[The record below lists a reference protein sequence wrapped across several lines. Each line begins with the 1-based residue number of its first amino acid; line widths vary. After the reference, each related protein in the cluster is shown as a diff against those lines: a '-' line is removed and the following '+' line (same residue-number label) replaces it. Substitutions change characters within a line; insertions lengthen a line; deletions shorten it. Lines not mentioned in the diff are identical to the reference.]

1 MTVGTSERRES
12 IYLGIRPGRKP
23 LIGPYKDYL
32 VQRWNEGCR
41 NGQLK
46 MYCEIKDQG
55 YPGSDQAIV
64 RFIAQFRKGKD
75 QARTFKQVDL
85 SKETAFQVPPKRFP
99 TALQISHWMTSTKE
113 QRLDWQND
121 YLTRLCQV
129 DLLIAQTFK
138 LIQGFTTMLR
148 EQRGEQLDEW
158 LKQFD
163 GQGVPELMSFSQGWD
178 RAPMCVVCQ
187 EGKI

>member
-1 MTVGTSERRES
+1 MS
-12 IYLGIRPGRKP
+12 K
-23 LIGPYKDYL
+23 
-32 VQRWNEGCR
+32 WAA
-41 NGQLK
+41 K

-75 QARTFKQVDL
+75 RARTFKQVDL

-148 EQRGEQLDEW
+148 EPNL
-158 LKQFD
+158 
-163 GQGVPELMSFSQGWD
+163 
-178 RAPMCVVCQ
+178 
-187 EGKI
+187 